1 MLIYDYARI
10 TKDHKMEHLI
20 TLNKL
25 SSIYGFE
32 MDQITLNKEMYQI
45 VWLRKQV
52 HEWIFKYNSDW
63 FPGGEV
69 AHIHW
74 R

>member
-45 VWLRKQV
+45 V
-52 HEWIFKYNSDW
+52 
-63 FPGGEV
+63 
-69 AHIHW
+69 
-74 R
+74 